1 MPMNN
6 VVFTRQCGVELKKVL
21 KETESADI
29 FLLVDINTLNYCV
42 EYLNLGFIPLNNRI
56 TLPNGEHN
64 KSLENAVQIWQILS
78 ERGARRNSILIN
90 LGGGMI
96 TDLGGFAAS
105 CFKRGI
111 SFINIPTTLLSQV
124 DASIGGK
131 NGINFN
137 GLKNEIG
144 IFSLPKY
151 VFIDNWF
158 LKTLP
163 QRQVLSG
170 FAEMLKH
177 ALLADEGHLA
187 EIMCCK
193 LSDIGSE
200 EFLGLIKKSVD
211 IKNAIVSN
219 DLYDS
224 GMRRVL
230 NFGHTVA
237 HAIESVAIRKNLE
250 IYHGDAVAYG
260 MIAELYLSVRKFG
273 FDEKRYEAIR
283 NFIREKFPRYS
294 PVTSTEELYEL
305 MLHDKKNE
313 RDGVNFTLLRR
324 PGEFEINQYCN
335 REEILEALANI

>member
-1 MPMNN
+1 MNN
-6 VVFTRQCGVELKKVL
+6 IIFTRNCGVELKKVL
-21 KETESADI
+21 KEIESADI

-56 TLPNGEHN
+56 IIPDGEHN
-64 KSLENAVQIWQILS
+64 KSLENAVQIWQTLS
-78 ERGARRNSILIN
+78 ERGARRNSMLIN
-90 LGGGMI
+90 LGGGVV

-124 DASIGGK
+124 DASVGGK
-131 NGINFN
+131 NGLNFN
-137 GLKNEIG
+137 DLKNEIG
-144 IFSLPKY
+144 IFSLPRY

-163 QRQVLSG
+163 PRQVLSG

-177 ALLADEGHLA
+177 ALLADEDYLA
-187 EIMCCK
+187 EIMCCN

-200 EFLGLIKKSVD
+200 EFLGLIEKSVD
-211 IKNAIVSN
+211 IKNAIVGN
-219 DLYDS
+219 DLYDR

-237 HAIESVAIRKNLE
+237 HAIESVAIRKNIE
-250 IYHGDAVAYG
+250 IYHGEAVAYG
-260 MIAELYLSVRKFG
+260 MIAELFLSVKKYG

-294 PVTSTEELYEL
+294 PVANAEELYEL

-335 REEILEALANI
+335 REEILEALAKI

>member
-1 MPMNN
+1 MNDII
-6 VVFTRQCGVELKKVL
+6 FTRNCGVELKKVL

-42 EYLNLGFIPLNNRI
+42 EHLSIGFIPLNNRI
-56 TLPNGEHN
+56 IIPDGEHN
-64 KSLENAVQIWQILS
+64 KSLENTVQIWQTLS

-90 LGGGMI
+90 LGGGVV

-111 SFINIPTTLLSQV
+111 SFINIPTTLLSQI
-124 DASIGGK
+124 DASVGGK
-131 NGINFN
+131 NGINFD

-144 IFSLPKY
+144 IFSLPQY

-163 QRQVLSG
+163 QRQILSG

-177 ALLADEGHLA
+177 ALLADEEHLA
-187 EIMCCK
+187 EIMYCD

-200 EFLGLIKKSVD
+200 EFLELIKKSVD

-219 DLYDS
+219 DLYDR

-230 NFGHTVA
+230 NFGHTVG
-237 HAIESVAIRKNLE
+237 HAIESAAIRKNLE
-250 IYHGDAVAYG
+250 IYHGEAVAYG
-260 MIAELYLSVRKFG
+260 MIAELFLSVKKFG

-294 PVTSTEELYEL
+294 PVTNAEELYEL

-313 RDGVNFTLLRR
+313 RDGVNFTLLRH
-324 PGEFEINQYCN
+324 PGEFEINQYCH
-335 REEILEALANI
+335 REEILEALTQI

>member
-1 MPMNN
+1 MNDII
-6 VVFTRQCGVELKKVL
+6 FTRNCGVELKKVL

-42 EYLNLGFIPLNNRI
+42 EHLSIGFIPLNNRI
-56 TLPNGEHN
+56 IIPDGEHN
-64 KSLENAVQIWQILS
+64 KSLENTVQIWQTLS

-90 LGGGMI
+90 LGGGVI

-111 SFINIPTTLLSQV
+111 SFINIPTTLLAQI
-124 DASIGGK
+124 DASVGGK
-131 NGINFN
+131 NGINFG

-144 IFSLPKY
+144 IFSLPQY

-163 QRQVLSG
+163 QRQILSG

-177 ALLADEGHLA
+177 ALLADEEYLA
-187 EIMCCK
+187 EIMCCN

-200 EFLGLIKKSVD
+200 EFLELIKKSVD

-219 DLYDS
+219 DLYDR

-230 NFGHTVA
+230 NFGHTVG
-237 HAIESVAIRKNLE
+237 HAIESAAIRKNLE
-250 IYHGDAVAYG
+250 IYHGEAVAYG
-260 MIAELYLSVRKFG
+260 MIAELFLSVKKFG

-294 PVTSTEELYEL
+294 PVTNAEELYEL

-313 RDGVNFTLLRR
+313 RDDVNFTLLRH
-324 PGEFEINQYCN
+324 PGEFEINQYCH
-335 REEILEALANI
+335 REEILEALTQI